1 MIIIINE
8 SFYIHKNNQ
17 MTQDDILY
25 KSIYNFIYKFSDYD
39 TIKNNEERL
48 IAIISKNSLY
58 LKNSIK
64 SYISNNYNDNYIN
77 INNIFRD
84 RQLKKLIKGQIVYD
98 EMLKLIEKKN
108 KEIEE
113 LKRKLELKE

>member
-1 MIIIINE
+1 
-8 SFYIHKNNQ
+8 
-17 MTQDDILY
+17 MTQDEILY

-48 IAIISKNSLY
+48 IGIIYKNSTY
-58 LKNSIK
+58 LKTTIK
-64 SYISNNYNDNYIN
+64 SYISSNYNDNYIN

-108 KEIEE
+108 KEIED

>member
-1 MIIIINE
+1 MA
-8 SFYIHKNNQ
+8 
-17 MTQDDILY
+17 QDDILY

-39 TIKNNEERL
+39 TIKNNEDRL
-48 IAIISKNSLY
+48 ISIISKNSTY
-58 LKNSIK
+58 LKTTIK
-64 SYISNNYNDNYIN
+64 SYINNNYNDNYIN

-98 EMLKLIEKKN
+98 EMLNLIEKKN
-108 KEIEE
+108 EEIAE

>member
-1 MIIIINE
+1 
-8 SFYIHKNNQ
+8 
-17 MTQDDILY
+17 MTQEDIIY
-25 KSIYNFIYKFSDYD
+25 KSIYNFISNFSNY
-39 TIKNNEERL
+39 NNIRNDEERL
-48 IAIISKNSLY
+48 IKIITKNSLY
-58 LKNSIK
+58 LKNNIK

-98 EMLKLIEKKN
+98 EMLILINKKN

-113 LKRKLELKE
+113 LKKKLEIYE

>member
-1 MIIIINE
+1 M
-8 SFYIHKNNQ
+8 
-17 MTQDDILY
+17 
-25 KSIYNFIYKFSDYD
+25 
-39 TIKNNEERL
+39 
-48 IAIISKNSLY
+48 LY

-84 RQLKKLIKGQIVYD
+84 RQLKKLIKVQIVYD

>member
-1 MIIIINE
+1 M
-8 SFYIHKNNQ
+8 S
-17 MTQDDILY
+17 QDDIIY
-25 KSIYNFIYKFSDYD
+25 KSIYNFIYKFSSYD

-48 IAIISKNSLY
+48 INILTKNSLY
-58 LKNSIK
+58 LKTNIRN
-64 SYISNNYNDNYIN
+64 YINNNYNDNIVN

-98 EMLKLIEKKN
+98 EILILIDKKN

-113 LKRKLELKE
+113 LKKKLEIYESK

>member
-1 MIIIINE
+1 
-8 SFYIHKNNQ
+8 

-48 IAIISKNSLY
+48 IGIIYKNSTY
-58 LKNSIK
+58 LKTTIK
-64 SYISNNYNDNYIN
+64 SYISSNYNDNYIN

-108 KEIEE
+108 KEIED

>member
-1 MIIIINE
+1 
-8 SFYIHKNNQ
+8 

-48 IAIISKNSLY
+48 IAIIYKNSTY
-58 LKNSIK
+58 LKTTIK
-64 SYISNNYNDNYIN
+64 SYISSNYNDNYIN

-84 RQLKKLIKGQIVYD
+84 RQLKKLIKGQTVYD

-108 KEIEE
+108 KEIED

>member
-1 MIIIINE
+1 
-8 SFYIHKNNQ
+8 
-17 MTQDDILY
+17 MTQDEILY

-48 IAIISKNSLY
+48 ISIIYKNSTY
-58 LKNSIK
+58 LKTTIK
-64 SYISNNYNDNYIN
+64 SYISSNYNDNDNYIN

-113 LKRKLELKE
+113 LKRKLERKE

>member
-1 MIIIINE
+1 
-8 SFYIHKNNQ
+8 
-17 MTQDDILY
+17 MTQEDIIY
-25 KSIYNFIYKFSDYD
+25 KSIYNFISNFSNY
-39 TIKNNEERL
+39 NNIRNDEERL
-48 IAIISKNSLY
+48 IKIITKNSLY
-58 LKNSIK
+58 LKNNIK

-98 EMLKLIEKKN
+98 EMLILINKKN

-113 LKRKLELKE
+113 LKKKLDMK

>member
-1 MIIIINE
+1 M
-8 SFYIHKNNQ
+8 STNNQ
-17 MTQDDILY
+17 AKTSVRVSNNSY
-25 KSIYNFIYKFSDYD
+25 KPNHHDK
-39 TIKNNEERL
+39 
-48 IAIISKNSLY
+48 A
-58 LKNSIK
+58 
-64 SYISNNYNDNYIN
+64 NYNDYYVN

-98 EMLKLIEKKN
+98 EMLILIENKN

>member
-1 MIIIINE
+1 MA
-8 SFYIHKNNQ
+8 
-17 MTQDDILY
+17 QDDILY

-48 IAIISKNSLY
+48 ISIISKNSTY
-58 LKNSIK
+58 LKITIK
-64 SYISNNYNDNYIN
+64 SYINNNYNDNYIN

-98 EMLKLIEKKN
+98 EMLNLIEKKN
-108 KEIEE
+108 EEIAE